1 MGGAVGRTACLLMM
15 IRDTFKKKNKEK
27 KALLMIKNFETN
39 LGVKGLKFSTFFFH
53 KHKLQILGLSKIYFF
68 VLFLDKTGYL

>member
-1 MGGAVGRTACLLMM
+1 
-15 IRDTFKKKNKEK
+15 
-27 KALLMIKNFETN
+27 MIKNFETN